1 MNTILWILQALLA
14 VVMVGPGLQ
23 KLSQTKDQLVASG
36 SVDWAEDFTPAQ
48 IKTIGVLEVAAA
60 IGLLLPPILDV
71 APVLSA
77 LAATGVVLTMIGA
90 GKTHLRRG
98 ERSRVPVSVVIGLLA
113 LFVAVERFG
122 PHAF

>member
-14 VVMVGPGLQ
+14 VAMAAPGAQ
-23 KLSQTKDQLVASG
+23 KLMRTREQLVASG

-48 IKTIGVLEVAAA
+48 IKTIGALEVAAA

-71 APVLSA
+71 APILTA

-90 GKTHLRRG
+90 AKTAL
-98 ERSRVPVSVVIGLLA
+98 GLLA

-122 PHAF
+122 PNAF